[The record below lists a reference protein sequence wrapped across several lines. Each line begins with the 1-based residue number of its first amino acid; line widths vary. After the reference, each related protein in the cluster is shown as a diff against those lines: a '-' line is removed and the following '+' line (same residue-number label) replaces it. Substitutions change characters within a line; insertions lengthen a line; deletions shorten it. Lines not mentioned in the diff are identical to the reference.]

1 MRKQVGFTLIE
12 FMVVVAILGIVAAT
26 GVPLHSTYRRRAS
39 GSEAQMMLKQILDA
53 EIMSYLEYNS
63 FFPDNKTYII
73 THAGAP
79 PPPL

>member
-1 MRKQVGFTLIE
+1 
-12 FMVVVAILGIVAAT
+12 
-26 GVPLHSTYRRRAS
+26 
-39 GSEAQMMLKQILDA
+39 MMLEQILDA

-79 PPPL
+79 SPPL